1 MDRTQ
6 DAHLPERAHL
16 LPGTTCNSRLASQH
30 LTHPPTPLGGT
41 CPHSHLPS
49 EKPITW
55 ALGQRLA
62 QGPILNPTAGS
73 AWYGSS
79 APGRPEDLTGRIEV

>member
-6 DAHLPERAHL
+6 DAHLSERAHL
-16 LPGTTCNSRLASQH
+16 LPGATRSSRLTSQH
-30 LTHPPTPLGGT
+30 LTHPPAPLGGA
-41 CPHSHLPS
+41 CPHSHFPS
-49 EKPITW
+49 EKPVTW

-62 QGPILNPTAGS
+62 QGPTLNPAAGG

-79 APGRPEDLTGRIEV
+79 VPGGPEDLTGRTEI